1 MLVMTETVQDYLKAI
16 WMLNRSGTVTTSA
29 LAERLGVTAAS
40 ATAMIKRLAS
50 VGLISHEPYH
60 GVALTEAG
68 TQAALEV
75 IRHHRLLE
83 LYLMQALGLS
93 WDEVHAE
100 AERLEHHLSEA
111 LEARIDAA
119 LGHPTRDPHGDPIPT
134 AELEL
139 AEEDDRPLSELA
151 RGAAAVIRRVPDGDP
166 GLLRYLAELGFVPD
180 ERVVMLALAPFDGP
194 LTVEVAGERHAIS
207 RELAQ
212 RIRIGAG
219 A

>member
-1 MLVMTETVQDYLKAI
+1 MTETVQDYLKAI
-16 WMLNRSGTVTTSA
+16 WMLIAAGSVTTSA

-50 VGLISHEPYH
+50 VGLVRHAPYH
-60 GVALTEAG
+60 GVALSEAG

-119 LGHPTRDPHGDPIPT
+119 LGHPTRDPHGDPH
-134 AELEL
+134 
-139 AEEDDRPLSELA
+139 S
-151 RGAAAVIRRVPDGDP
+151 
-166 GLLRYLAELGFVPD
+166 
-180 ERVVMLALAPFDGP
+180 DGP
-194 LTVEVAGERHAIS
+194 I
-207 RELAQ
+207 
-212 RIRIGAG
+212 
-219 A
+219 

>member
-1 MLVMTETVQDYLKAI
+1 MTETVQDYLKAI
-16 WMLNRSGTVTTSA
+16 WMLERSGTVTTSA

-50 VGLISHEPYH
+50 VGLVSHEPYH
-60 GVALTEAG
+60 GVTLTEAG

-119 LGHPTRDPHGDPIPT
+119 LGHPTRDPHGDP
-134 AELEL
+134 
-139 AEEDDRPLSELA
+139 D
-151 RGAAAVIRRVPDGDP
+151 PD
-166 GLLRYLAELGFVPD
+166 
-180 ERVVMLALAPFDGP
+180 
-194 LTVEVAGERHAIS
+194 
-207 RELAQ
+207 
-212 RIRIGAG
+212 AG
-219 A
+219 ARAGRGRRSPAERARAWRRGCYPARAGR